1 MSLTFCNV
9 HFTQQPQSV
18 VYISGSLLKKLK
30 LKGKKKVNLRL
41 GGDKINAD
49 LRPIQRSG
57 NHLYLASGVRRGIRV
72 PKTGSIFLRSLAPKD
87 EVQIGP
93 LIGVLSDGPTSSLS
107 QPFGS
112 RTGFIKQLLHEG
124 GKISYIFAF
133 TPKDINWQDETVNGF
148 FLTESGSSFY
158 RKRVP
163 LPDVVYNRLPSRKA
177 ETTQP
182 IQQLRERFIRRRIP
196 FFNWSF
202 FDKAD
207 IYRLLENDLIA
218 GKHVPESITGPTPE
232 QIKDMLERHSIV
244 YYKPSGGS
252 LGNGIY
258 RISYVPQNGY
268 FVRYRKKTGNALQRY
283 ASFNSLMRTM
293 QQRHGRGL
301 RSYVVQQGIRLVE
314 IDGCPIDFRFHM
326 HKNGRNQ
333 WDVVGI
339 GAKKAGKGSVTTHI
353 KNGGSLLTP
362 QQALT
367 RAFGAR
373 GEEVLQRA
381 KRTAILLA
389 ESIELHHEHL
399 IGELGFDLGIDK
411 DEKVWMFE
419 ANAKPGRS
427 IFKHPQLKAEGKA
440 SVQHILEH
448 CMFLSKFH
456 RREEA

>member
-18 VYISGSLLKKLK
+18 VYVSGSLLKKLK
-30 LKGKKKVNLRL
+30 LNGKKKVNLRL
-41 GGDKINAD
+41 GAEKIPAA
-49 LRPIQRSG
+49 LKPIKRPG

-72 PKTGSIFLRSLAPKD
+72 PKTGSIFLRSVTQRD

-93 LIGVLSDGPTSSLS
+93 LIGVLSDGPTSSPT

-112 RTGFIKQLLHEG
+112 RTGFIKQLLREG
-124 GKISYIFAF
+124 GKMCYIYAF
-133 TPKDINWQDETVNGF
+133 TPRDINWQDETVNGF
-148 FLTESGSSFY
+148 FLNESGSFY
-158 RKRVP
+158 RQRVS

-177 ETTQP
+177 ETTAS

-202 FDKAD
+202 FNKSD
-207 IYRLLENDLIA
+207 IYRLLENDPVA
-218 GKHVPESITGPTPE
+218 GKFVPESINSPTPE
-232 QIKDMLERHSIV
+232 QIKEMLDRHSIV

-258 RISYVPQNGY
+258 RISYVPQTGY
-268 FVRYRKKTGNALQRY
+268 FVRFRRKSGNALQRY
-283 ASFNSLMRTM
+283 GTFASLMRTL
-293 QQRHGRGL
+293 QHRHGRGL
-301 RSYVVQQGIRLVE
+301 KNYVVQQGIRLIE

-362 QQALT
+362 QQALS

-373 GEEVLQRA
+373 GEEVLRRA
-381 KRTAILLA
+381 KITAIQLA
-389 ESIELHHEHL
+389 EAIEVHQEHL

-411 DEKVWMFE
+411 DENIWMFE

-427 IFKHPQLKAEGKA
+427 IFKHPQLKVEGRA
-440 SVQHILEH
+440 SIQHILDH
-448 CMFLSKFH
+448 CLYLSKFR